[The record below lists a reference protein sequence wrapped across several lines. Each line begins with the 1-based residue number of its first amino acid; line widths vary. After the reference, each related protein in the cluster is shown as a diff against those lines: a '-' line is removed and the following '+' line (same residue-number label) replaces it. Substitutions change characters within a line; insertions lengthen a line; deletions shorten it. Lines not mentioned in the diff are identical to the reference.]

1 MQPIMDFRAG
11 FRDINYAHK
20 VQKKRVAYRPGI
32 RQTGT
37 ALEREAPQQICCFK
51 VNAEYKVN

>member
-20 VQKKRVAYRPGI
+20 VQKKESRIDPESLKRAR
-32 RQTGT
+32 
-37 ALEREAPQQICCFK
+37 LWKERRRNK
-51 VNAEYKVN
+51 SVVLK